1 MIGFYDYTVVLTYL
15 SMLSATT
22 GITLCLNNIGHPYIG
37 MFFLMFCGLCDA
49 FDGKVAR
56 TKSDRTE
63 LEKRFGIQVDS
74 LADLLAFGMLPAA
87 IGAALYRQ
95 SMPGAAKTRMA
106 YSILLFAVMVL
117 YVLAA
122 LIRLAYFNVTE
133 EERQQL
139 DHGARRTYV
148 GLPVTASAL
157 IFPAVMLLGRL
168 LPMDITPVYL
178 SVMLFTGAAFV
189 GRFRVRKPGLRGIL
203 ALVALGLAEFVL
215 LLVLRQMR

>member
-1 MIGFYDYTVVLTYL
+1 M
-15 SMLSATT
+15 
-22 GITLCLNNIGHPYIG
+22 
-37 MFFLMFCGLCDA
+37 
-49 FDGKVAR
+49 
-56 TKSDRTE
+56 
-63 LEKRFGIQVDS
+63 
-74 LADLLAFGMLPAA
+74 
-87 IGAALYRQ
+87 
-95 SMPGAAKTRMA
+95 
-106 YSILLFAVMVL
+106 
-117 YVLAA
+117 
-122 LIRLAYFNVTE
+122 
-133 EERQQL
+133 
-139 DHGARRTYV
+139 